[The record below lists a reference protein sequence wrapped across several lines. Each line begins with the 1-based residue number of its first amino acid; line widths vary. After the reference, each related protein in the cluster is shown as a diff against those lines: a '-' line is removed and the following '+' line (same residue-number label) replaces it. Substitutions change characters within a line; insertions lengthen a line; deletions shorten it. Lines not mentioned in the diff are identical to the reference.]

1 MAHKSLRHRP
11 EVDMTP
17 MVDLGFLLVTFFMM
31 TTQFAPSE
39 LTMITTP
46 AATSEDKLPESNN
59 AVIVVS
65 SDNKVFF
72 RMDGVKHVKLLG
84 EKLNSRYNMGLTQSE
99 IETFS
104 HQTGFGLPFSQL
116 KQYLSLSGEQQ
127 KNMQTQFSGIPVG
140 TGSEINELTDW
151 IIFARIVNNDAR
163 LVIKGDKATNYPVI
177 KKVMDTL
184 QACNVNKFYLITDTK
199 EKPEI

>member
-31 TTQFAPSE
+31 TTQFSPAE
-39 LTMITTP
+39 LTKVTAP
-46 AATSEDKLPESNN
+46 AATSEDKLPEANN

-65 SDNKVFF
+65 SENKVFF
-72 RMDGVKHVKLLG
+72 RMDGVKHLKALG
-84 EKLNSRYNMGLTQSE
+84 EKLNDRYKLGLTQSE
-99 IETFS
+99 IESFS

-116 KQYLSLSGEQQ
+116 KQYLTLSNERQKSLQG
-127 KNMQTQFSGIPVG
+127 QFQGIPVG

-163 LVIKGDKATNYPVI
+163 LVVKGDKATNYPVI

-184 QACNVNKFYLITDTK
+184 QACIVNKFYLITDTK
-199 EKPEI
+199 EKPKL

>member
-1 MAHKSLRHRP
+1 
-11 EVDMTP
+11 

-199 EKPEI
+199 EKPKT